1 MNQNNTPL
9 LQVHDLHVTFPTPAG
24 DLHAVNGISYS
35 VQHGQIM
42 GIVGESG
49 SGKSAAAYAVMR
61 LVQNPGKIAGGRIF
75 YEDLDILAM
84 SQKELTSFRGRSIG
98 MIFQDAMKCL
108 DPVFTIGFQLMETI
122 RAHEKISKAEARRR
136 SIEVLTAVGM
146 NDPESLLRRY
156 PHELSGGQRQRV
168 MIAMVLILEPG
179 LIIADEPTTALDVT
193 IQDQIV
199 QLLKKLCREKGM
211 SMVFITHNF
220 GLVADLCDQVTVMYG
235 GKVMERGSAEDI
247 FYASAHPY
255 TRSLIRAIPSADLLC
270 RERLIPIEG
279 TPIDPVHP
287 PKGCPFAPRCPMAKD
302 ICHEQCPAERQI
314 SAGHT
319 SACWRSPEEVASFG

>member
-1 MNQNNTPL
+1 MSQNNTPL
-9 LQVHDLHVTFPTPAG
+9 LQVQDLYVTFPTPAG

-61 LVQNPGKIAGGRIF
+61 LVQNPGRVTGGRIL
-75 YEDLDILAM
+75 YEDLDIMAM
-84 SQKELTSFRGRSIG
+84 NQKELTAFRGRSIG
-98 MIFQDAMKCL
+98 MIFQDPMKCL

-122 RAHEKISKAEARRR
+122 RAHEKISKAEARQR
-136 SIEVLTAVGM
+136 SIEVLTDVGM
-146 NDPESLLRRY
+146 NDPESLLSRY

-235 GKVMERGSAEDI
+235 GRVMERGSVEDI
-247 FYASAHPY
+247 FYAGAHPY
-255 TRSLIRAIPSADLLC
+255 TRSLIRAIPSADLLS

-279 TPIDPVHP
+279 SPIDPVHP

-302 ICHEQCPAERQI
+302 ICHAQLPSEQLI
-314 SAGHT
+314 SNGHT
-319 SACWRSPEEVASFG
+319 SACWLSPEEVASFG